1 MTFNP
6 EGLRPES
13 LMMSYGYDPFLS
25 EGAVKPPIFMTSTFV
40 FQSAEHGEQYF
51 KWAYGLEQRRQ
62 DQTMGLIYSRI
73 NNPSLQIL
81 EERLALWDKA
91 ELALSFASGMAAIT
105 TSILAHVKPGDVVL
119 YTMPVYGGTEY
130 LLENILPKFGIESR
144 AFPVDIEMDA
154 LDALMGEIGDRLAI
168 VYLETP
174 ANPTNVMIDVEAVS
188 GLAKRRSRPEKRILT
203 FVDNTFMGPVFQNPL
218 AQGADLNLYSA
229 TKYIGGHSDVI
240 AGAITG
246 PKSVV
251 EPISVYRTIMGSMPD
266 PFCCW
271 LLLRSL
277 ETLKLRMEA
286 QAENATRVAE
296 YLQGHPLVERVFYP
310 TLLEPGTRQHAIYR
324 KQCTGPGAVV
334 AFEIKGCKAE
344 AFRFLN
350 AVKLGKLAVSLGGTE
365 TLVEHPASMTHSD
378 IPLDVQLRFGITQ
391 NLVRISV
398 GVENADDLIRDLA
411 QALDRSVMSGA
422 DKVPAM
428 VSFEI

>member
-6 EGLRPES
+6 EGMHPES

-91 ELALSFASGMAAIT
+91 DLALTFASGMAAIT
-105 TSILAHVKPGDVVL
+105 TSVLAHVKPGDVVL
-119 YTMPVYGGTEY
+119 YNMPVYGGTEY
-130 LLENILPKFGIESR
+130 LFENILPKFGIESR
-144 AFPVDIEMDA
+144 AFPVDITTEDLEA
-154 LDALMGEIGDRLAI
+154 LAREVGARLALI
-168 VYLETP
+168 YLETP
-174 ANPTNVMIDVEAVS
+174 ANPTNVMIDVEAVAA
-188 GLAKRRSRPEKRILT
+188 LTKRLSRPEKPVLT
-203 FVDNTFMGPVFQNPL
+203 FVDNTFMGPVFQSPL
-218 AQGADLNLYSA
+218 AQGADLVLYSA

-240 AGAITG
+240 AGAICG
-246 PKSVV
+246 PKAIV

-286 QAENATRVAE
+286 TAANATKVAE
-296 YLQGHPLVERVFYP
+296 FLAGHPLVEQVYYP
-310 TLLEPGTRQHAIYR
+310 TLLKPGTPQHAIYQ
-324 KQCTGPGAVV
+324 KQCTGPGAII
-334 AFEIKGCKAE
+334 AFEIKGCKDE

-350 AVKLGKLAVSLGGTE
+350 AVKLAKLAVSLGGTE

-391 NLVRISV
+391 NLVRVSV
-398 GVENADDLIRDLA
+398 GVENAEDLIRDLD
-411 QALDRSVMSGA
+411 QALARSQ
-422 DKVPAM
+422 PAAM
-428 VSFEI
+428 AVSTYSFEI